1 MWSSQAPSAS
11 SPPAPTLLIVPPIA
25 HLHRLPTTYL
35 PCRPRLRLS
44 SRLRGPPPRLPG
56 LRSIEVGTKPPSL
69 PPIAPWYWLHPHLT
83 GSSISVPPTTP
94 PPSQACYL
102 APTHLIP
109 PPPPT
114 SIVVGNG
121 STLPVTSVGASVLP
135 GPFYLNDVLVA
146 PHITHNLLFVRRFT
160 DNSCF
165 IEFDPSG
172 FSVKDLATR
181 PHSLNVIALR
191 PLHALTF
198 FHQRVSTSRPGLH
211 HHLHHLASLSRP
223 LRT

>member
-109 PPPPT
+109 PPPP
-114 SIVVGNG
+114 
-121 STLPVTSVGASVLP
+121 
-135 GPFYLNDVLVA
+135 
-146 PHITHNLLFVRRFT
+146 HIDRRWKWF
-160 DNSCF
+160 
-165 IEFDPSG
+165 
-172 FSVKDLATR
+172 
-181 PHSLNVIALR
+181 HSAG
-191 PLHALTF
+191 H
-198 FHQRVSTSRPGLH
+198 
-211 HHLHHLASLSRP
+211 LSRCIGSP
-223 LRT
+223 WTVLSKRCSRSPSYHPQSPFRPSVHRQFLFH